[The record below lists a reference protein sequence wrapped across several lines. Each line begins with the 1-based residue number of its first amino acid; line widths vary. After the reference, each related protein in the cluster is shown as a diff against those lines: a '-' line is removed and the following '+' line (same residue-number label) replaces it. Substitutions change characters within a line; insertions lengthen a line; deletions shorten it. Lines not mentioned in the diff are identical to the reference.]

1 MIIFTNKLPRTW
13 RSSGV
18 SLINGKLEMSS
29 FSFLDESISCPYNSF
44 VINIIGKNIIGN
56 GLFSVEVLSDNVVIL
71 SDEFRFE
78 NVYFSKKQI
87 LVTLDKSISI
97 KVIISRGK
105 KSRGKII
112 IDRVS
117 IHDNSSKVINE
128 APVVIKEA
136 AALETEPSVIVPSYE
151 PEIEVAP
158 PISQKKKTGK
168 KRGRLL
174 FSNVAKIT
182 AETSSE
188 IIIVADILN
197 QKNKTIE
204 EVPEDIPDVK
214 KIAVTIIDLNVIND
228 ERDIFNFKNQI
239 SFGKDQQFLVVQSS
253 TNPVN
258 FSKYTHVKLFDDE
271 AYLIEEL
278 KTLNISKLFFNK
290 GNLKNLLLDQA
301 EKVKKEC
308 SN

>member
-18 SLINGKLEMSS
+18 SLINGKLEMSN
-29 FSFLDESISCPYNSF
+29 FSFLDELISCPYNSF

-56 GLFSVEVLSDNVVIL
+56 GLFSVEVLSDNVVIS

-87 LVTLDKSISI
+87 LVTLGESINI

-105 KSRGKII
+105 KSRGKITL
-112 IDRVS
+112 DRVS
-117 IHDNSSKVINE
+117 IHDNSPKVNDESPVIAE
-128 APVVIKEA
+128 EMAAP
-136 AALETEPSVIVPSYE
+136 EPESSIILPSYE

-182 AETSSE
+182 AEASSE
-188 IIIVADILN
+188 IVIVADVSNEKSEI
-197 QKNKTIE
+197 TE
-204 EVPEDIPDVK
+204 ETLEDIPDVK

-239 SFGKDQQFLVVQSS
+239 SFGKDQQFLVVQSL
-253 TNPVN
+253 TNPVD

-301 EKVKKEC
+301 EKVKREC

>member
-18 SLINGKLEMSS
+18 FLINGKFEMSS

-56 GLFSVEVLSDNVVIL
+56 GLFSVEVLSDNVVIS

-87 LVTLDKSISI
+87 LVTLEESINI

-105 KSRGKII
+105 KSRGRII
-112 IDRVS
+112 LDRVS
-117 IHDNSSKVINE
+117 IHDNSPKVIDESPVIAKEIE
-128 APVVIKEA
+128 AP
-136 AALETEPSVIVPSYE
+136 EPESSIILPSYE
-151 PEIEVAP
+151 PEVEVAT
-158 PISQKKKTGK
+158 PIGKKKKPGK
-168 KRGRLL
+168 RRGRLL
-174 FSNVAKIT
+174 FSNVTKIAIEAS
-182 AETSSE
+182 AEIVIATDVSNEKSE
-188 IIIVADILN
+188 IIE
-197 QKNKTIE
+197 QT
-204 EVPEDIPDVK
+204 PENITEVK

-239 SFGKDQQFLVVQSS
+239 SFGKDQQFLVVQSL
-253 TNPVN
+253 TNPVDL
-258 FSKYTHVKLFDDE
+258 SKYTHVKLFDDE

-301 EKVKKEC
+301 EKVKREC